1 MANPSDSPSMSQDEA
16 LQILSIDDQTEV
28 SKAIQQYFEAD
39 GHSVDTASDGVEGL
53 EMASRTSYDVVLLD
67 LLMPKMDGMEF
78 CRRIR
83 PNAQNAEVGIIVRK
97 SRTLSNVT
105 SSLHKLSEPG

>member
-1 MANPSDSPSMSQDEA
+1 MSQDEA

-83 PNAQNAEVGIIVRK
+83 HCNKRIPTCKQARRTPYNPNDKRPRLIPRCK
-97 SRTLSNVT
+97 RD
-105 SSLHKLSEPG
+105 